1 MNTPTDAS
9 RRVRATGA
17 DIEAALL
24 YRPGGLD
31 SLQQLRD
38 RGGLG
43 PQYPARLTHR
53 YEQLRRFVPVRPVR
67 PGYRTRGGRALL
79 SRAGE
84 VTGTTR

>member
-1 MNTPTDAS
+1 MGAGH
-9 RRVRATGA
+9 RA

-38 RGGLG
+38 RGVLG

-53 YEQLRRFVPVRPVR
+53 HENSYAASYRCALSAPAAAPAGAGRPFC
-67 PGYRTRGGRALL
+67 GWGR
-79 SRAGE
+79 
-84 VTGTTR
+84 